1 MHAILTGRVICEQ
14 YIHIMVY
21 FYNFTHEY
29 MNYVLVRFRI
39 DINKVAKD
47 LGSKNIIFQ
56 FCLIYIPTGKKI

>member
-1 MHAILTGRVICEQ
+1 
-14 YIHIMVY
+14 MVY